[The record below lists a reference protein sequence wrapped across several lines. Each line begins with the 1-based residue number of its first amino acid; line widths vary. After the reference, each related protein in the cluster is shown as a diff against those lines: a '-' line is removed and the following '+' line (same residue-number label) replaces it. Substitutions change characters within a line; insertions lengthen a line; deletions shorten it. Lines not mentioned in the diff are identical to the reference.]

1 MFHKKAFRRYL
12 ACLLVV
18 CSLLS
23 LSAIAASPIE
33 GRLET
38 VTTQIVRESAEDFL
52 NSQIDEQAGYE
63 IVSQKALYGAND
75 LVLAHC
81 YFLRP
86 EGYVIVDTNGMV
98 TEAAFE
104 ATASYRALQAGT
116 EKIYYTG
123 ALSYYV
129 KGNENYRDIV
139 SQETVSAEAV
149 ASALVTHREMVQS
162 NAVKTSLLQRNQSIQ
177 PQSSVVNQF
186 ATGSLRKY
194 SYNPNVICGSTAAAI
209 LLMYYRDYKDSWIVP
224 SWHVTDTGESLINL
238 LVPQINGD
246 PPQVAY
252 SSDVALGLNWYFR
265 WRGISDQYYSN
276 WNQFVS
282 QADTYEK
289 FLSYMLASTPVEVLI
304 NNHGVYGNHFVVA
317 HGVQL
322 KWFGGDVYS
331 YYMFVGDG
339 WGSNDVLISMSYIR
353 SYAYIAEF

>member
-38 VTTQIVRESAEDFL
+38 VTTQVARESAEDFL

-75 LVLAHC
+75 LVLAYC

-104 ATASYRALQAGT
+104 ATASYRALQAAT

-129 KGNENYRDIV
+129 KSNENYRDIV

-149 ASALVTHREMVQS
+149 AFALATHRKMVQS
-162 NAVKTSLLQRNQSIQ
+162 NAVKATAILQERRN
-177 PQSSVVNQF
+177 SVTRALAEN
-186 ATGSLRKY
+186 TYINGSLRKY
-194 SYNPNVICGSTAAAI
+194 SYNPNGICASTATAI
-209 LLMYYRDYKDSWIVP
+209 LLMYYRDYKDSWMVP
-224 SWHVTDTGESLINL
+224 SWHVTDTGESLIKL

-246 PPQVAY
+246 PPQAATIV
-252 SSDVALGLNWYFR
+252 DIKLGLEWYFR
-265 WRGISDQYYSN
+265 WRGISDEYQALLRVNDNSESNYS
-276 WNQFVS
+276 WMHSMMLSSRPVIVAFREGPM
-282 QADTYEK
+282 EK
-289 FLSYMLASTPVEVLI
+289 
-304 NNHGVYGNHFVVA
+304 HGVVA
-317 HGVQL
+317 HGVQVRA
-322 KWFGGDVYS
+322 FGNGSYS
-331 YYMFVGDG
+331 YHLFVGDG
-339 WGSNDVLISMSYIR
+339 WGHNDVLVSMNYAHEF
-353 SYAYIAEF
+353 AYIAP